1 MVVTGDSGERS
12 EPRTA
17 MNPAQIVRECRAQ
30 IEAASNVYRSAC
42 HDAELSGR
50 LEWSLVFADLAVLH
64 ESLSSE
70 LAAIAERNGARTA
83 PSLEAVRTASTGW
96 DTADSE
102 EMNGDVLAALIE
114 GETRLVVWYRALCMG
129 PAPFD
134 LHVALHHQH
143 DALANARSEL
153 ERLRERVATD
163 RPTR

>member
-1 MVVTGDSGERS
+1 
-12 EPRTA
+12 

-30 IEAASNVYRSAC
+30 NEAASNLYRSAG
-42 HDAELSGR
+42 HDAELTGH

-70 LAAIAERNGARTA
+70 LAEIAERNGASTA
-83 PSLEAVRTASTGW
+83 PSPEAVRIASTAW
-96 DTADSE
+96 DTGDSAL
-102 EMNGDVLAALIE
+102 MNGDMLALLIE
-114 GETRLVVWYRALCMG
+114 GETRLVIWYRTLCMG

-153 ERLRERVATD
+153 ERLRERVASAE
-163 RPTR
+163 PMG